1 MSALLSRLC
10 VHLYTVVASQITV
23 RLPKEPVAG
32 YGKPLSPRA
41 PEVALCLEPSLG
53 FTQATIR
60 KGVILGA
67 SHL

>member
-1 MSALLSRLC
+1 MSALLSRPLR
-10 VHLYTVVASQITV
+10 LYTAQGCAG
-23 RLPKEPVAG
+23 LPFPKEPIVG

-53 FTQATIR
+53 FTQATDR
-60 KGVILGA
+60 KGVALGA